1 MDSIIDQIRTLAG
14 TADEPGRTS
23 IYNDLRSLLPE
34 LQSPMDMIMDLFNSV
49 LCVLHVSYRPF
60 ADTFPSTSEFLSS
73 CLE

>member
-49 LCVLHVSYRPF
+49 LCIFTILYVPF
-60 ADTFPSTSEFLSS
+60 S
-73 CLE
+73 